1 MIVINR
7 FQRNCGIFRR
17 GGKNPLLST
26 TLGQFT
32 QTKRE
37 KKKPQT
43 KPNQTKS
50 YKTNKNERHCTTTVH
65 IATRCNVASEATQR
79 GKLGTDPEASRG
91 KL

>member
-37 KKKPQT
+37 KKKTQT
-43 KPNQTKS
+43 KPNQTKPN
-50 YKTNKNERHCTTTVH
+50 KTLFNFFIKKNNDHGLDVN
-65 IATRCNVASEATQR
+65 IVMVI
-79 GKLGTDPEASRG
+79 
-91 KL
+91 